1 MTTSTEE
8 LMKQQWEAEEQE
20 QLFLTGRISQ
30 KVYPKVWPT
39 VFEDGLRP
47 LIDLSKYGDG
57 IKKFYFTFIVLEN
70 EVLEFT
76 GSHYDHE
83 ERVLEVAIRIP
94 LEELL
99 EASQEEIIRRMEQ
112 TYLEAIAQ
120 IGEIELATPFDHTA
134 FKADVEVAFTESNWY
149 VEYLPENLSAMVN
162 GDDLLTEDESEKS

>member
-8 LMKQQWEAEEQE
+8 LMKQKWEAEEQE

-57 IKKFYFTFIVLEN
+57 VRKFYFTFVALEN

-76 GSHYDHE
+76 GSHYDQK
-83 ERVLEVAIRIP
+83 ERVLEVALRIP

-99 EASQEEIIRRMEQ
+99 EASQEETIRRMEQ
-112 TYLEAIAQ
+112 TYLEAIEQ
-120 IGEIELATPFDHTA
+120 IGEIELAARFDHAA
-134 FKADVEVAFTESNWY
+134 FEIDVKAAFAESNWY
-149 VEYLPENLSAMVN
+149 VEYLPENLSA
-162 GDDLLTEDESEKS
+162 